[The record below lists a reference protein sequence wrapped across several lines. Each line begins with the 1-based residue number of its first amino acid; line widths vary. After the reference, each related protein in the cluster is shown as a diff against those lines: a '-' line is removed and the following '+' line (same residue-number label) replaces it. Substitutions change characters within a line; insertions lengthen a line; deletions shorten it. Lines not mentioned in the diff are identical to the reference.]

1 MKDTKVIAQLG
12 ELLGLN
18 SRAEIEH
25 FLKCDD
31 CDIGYEGMPELCW
44 PAREKFRGV
53 KRPVYEDSPMSDAI
67 KKLWSQEIL
76 RQCHVTGLT
85 YPSGTLRREHD

>member
-1 MKDTKVIAQLG
+1 MKDAKVIAQLG

-76 RQCHVTGLT
+76 DQCQRNLH
-85 YPSGTLRREHD
+85 YPNSTTFRREHD